1 MPKVLSTEKKNEAL
15 AKEGKI
21 LRHYGVVLRA
31 YPNSEEVE
39 KLNKTIGCARFV
51 SNFYLSE
58 RQEVFK
64 NTGKTLDV
72 DTFKKA
78 VVQLKKHPEFLWLA
92 KVDKFALENAIYN
105 VNDAYVRFF
114 KGLSKFP
121 RFKSKRKS
129 EQSYTTEFTGGN
141 IRIDFEKE
149 TVTLPKVGDVKVA
162 LSNKQ
167 KRGLAGR
174 ILSATIK
181 RSSAGQW
188 HISIAME
195 EVVPLQPK
203 LEFEDIDQD
212 KIRANDLGLTHF
224 MIDDTGKK
232 VENPRYYRKQ
242 LSRLAKMQRKLS
254 KMVKGSNNWNEQK
267 KKIAKLHK
275 HIANMRKDFLHKES
289 RKLVDENQV
298 IILEDLNVKNMIK
311 NRKLAKSIQDVGWGT
326 FKQFVTYKAN
336 WAGKIIIFIDQFYPS
351 SKLCNGCNEK
361 HTMLTLNDREW
372 ICPNCGAIHDRDVNA
387 AKNLKKEG
395 IRLLKVILDAPDAA

>member
-311 NRKLAKSIQDVGWGT
+311 NRKLAKSIQDSLLTKRIGQVKLSFLSINFT
-326 FKQFVTYKAN
+326 LQVSFVMGVTKS
-336 WAGKIIIFIDQFYPS
+336 IP
-351 SKLCNGCNEK
+351 C
-361 HTMLTLNDREW
+361 
-372 ICPNCGAIHDRDVNA
+372 
-387 AKNLKKEG
+387 
-395 IRLLKVILDAPDAA
+395 